1 MCEKYTFIVSDF
13 FPKPDTKLRVYRYN
27 EVYYVS
33 SCSFAIALG
42 YARKAPI
49 QLKIPA
55 PDFIKDSKLHFAIP
69 FDNVKAVLQSLKR
82 FSAEEID
89 KMTNELLNGDFEK
102 VTTKMISGSYLDKIR
117 DIVREEIRSKAL
129 DDYLESEEF
138 QQRKRQKTD
147 EILAEYRLQLLQ
159 ELEKHKDDIIKRL

>member
-1 MCEKYTFIVSDF
+1 MCEKYTLIVSDVY
-13 FPKPDTKLRVYRYN
+13 PKPGTKLRIYRLN
-27 EVYYVS
+27 GVYYVS
-33 SCSFAIALG
+33 TSSFGDALG
-42 YARKAPI
+42 YAHKAPI

-55 PDFIKDSKLHFAIP
+55 PDSVKNKKLQFAIP

-82 FSAEEID
+82 FGAEEID
-89 KMTNELLNGDFEK
+89 KMTNELLDGDFEK
-102 VTTKMISGSYLDKIR
+102 LATKTICVSYLDKIR
-117 DIVREEIRSKAL
+117 DIVREELRSKAF

-147 EILAEYRLQLLQ
+147 EVLAEYRLQLLQ